1 MVGLYKLPLYDLQQ
15 LLILC
20 QVFFAH
26 HFSFVFCVLFVF
38 VLCLLFNIACVSKL
52 LTLRLLKQ
60 TKFRVQIKRFNK
72 HQR

>member
-15 LLILC
+15 LLILR

-26 HFSFVFCVLFVF
+26 LFSFVFCVLFVF

-52 LTLRLLKQ
+52 LTVRLLKQ
-60 TKFRVQIKRFNK
+60 TKFRVQIK
-72 HQR
+72 